1 MYILITVLYSKN
13 TATLEGIVFIDVC
26 CVSLNVCGSCPS
38 AIQPVISCGSLSCKG
53 VDHPQSSENF
63 SIFPPS
69 FWLRNFCVNDRFR
82 MSALVSCHK
91 FVDDELNMPR
101 KKTSSVVQG
110 CKASPEFLHWG
121 SRLCMQGLSRPVVKE
136 MILVVQRSSVCF
148 VGRRNLKKKGSWRM
162 EQQKWKKLWIH
173 NMEQHGPMVQWSSFQ
188 VSGPSRS
195 LAPCGVIGHCIL
207 ANWRWTTVT
216 VKIHH
221 KQNPSCHV

>member
-1 MYILITVLYSKN
+1 MYILITILYSKT

-53 VDHPQSSENF
+53 VDHPQSSEISAFPTFLLVAELLCQWPVSDVCSCKLPQIRRWWAEHASEKNIFCSARLQQNF
-63 SIFPPS
+63 EKTEVPDFACKGFRDPLWRKWS
-69 FWLRNFCVNDRFR
+69 WDR
-82 MSALVSCHK
+82 
-91 FVDDELNMPR
+91 P
-101 KKTSSVVQG
+101 
-110 CKASPEFLHWG
+110 
-121 SRLCMQGLSRPVVKE
+121 KE
-136 MILVVQRSSVCF
+136 MGVCF
-148 VGRRNLKKKGSWRM
+148 VGRRKIWKRKEVGGWNKNG
-162 EQQKWKKLWIH
+162 KKLWIH

-207 ANWRWTTVT
+207 ANWRWTTVI